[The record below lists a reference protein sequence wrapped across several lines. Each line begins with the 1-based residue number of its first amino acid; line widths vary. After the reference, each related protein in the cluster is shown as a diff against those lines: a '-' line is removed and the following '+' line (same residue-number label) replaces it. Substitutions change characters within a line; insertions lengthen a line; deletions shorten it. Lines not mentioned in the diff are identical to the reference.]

1 MQMIFGVV
9 SEQISTFARLLK
21 ITVAVWELYIF
32 RIMDGNVDN
41 VSLIPLGDKHKH
53 LKNLKNFKD
62 DATCSSKRKAGE
74 EEQNKIRKIMG
85 RDAKR

>member
-1 MQMIFGVV
+1 MSKSV
-9 SEQISTFARLLK
+9 SFARLLK

-32 RIMDGNVDN
+32 RIMDGNMNN

-62 DATCSSKRKAGE
+62 DATYSGKRKAGK
-74 EEQNKIRKIMG
+74 EEQKKIRKIMG